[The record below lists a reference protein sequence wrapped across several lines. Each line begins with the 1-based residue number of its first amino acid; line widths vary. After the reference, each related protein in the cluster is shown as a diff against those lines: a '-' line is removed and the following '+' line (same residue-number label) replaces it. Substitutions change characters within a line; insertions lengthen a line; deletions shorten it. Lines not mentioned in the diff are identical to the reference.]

1 MKMMMMMICHHLK
14 IKFFTNTFL
23 EIGKCHEKMDY
34 VFFPVQ
40 ILYLSGEE
48 SVK

>member
-14 IKFFTNTFL
+14 IKFFANTFL
-23 EIGKCHEKMDY
+23 EIGKCHEKMDC

-40 ILYLSGEE
+40 ILHLSGEE
-48 SVK
+48 LVK